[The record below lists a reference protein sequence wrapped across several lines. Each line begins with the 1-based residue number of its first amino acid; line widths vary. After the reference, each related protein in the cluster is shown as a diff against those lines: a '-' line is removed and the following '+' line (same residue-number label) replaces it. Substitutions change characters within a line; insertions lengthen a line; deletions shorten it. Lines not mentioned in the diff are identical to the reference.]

1 MSFKVM
7 NSLLND
13 TSLKQRG
20 NAAMRITMIDRS
32 KIHKNEK
39 NGYQIGSVAELAE
52 DIKKS
57 GVAQPLEVLAC
68 EDGTYRLITGERRIT
83 AIDTLIQSGEWNG
96 GIPCIIRELDDFD
109 LPLSDEE
116 KEMYAIIRT
125 NRFTRKMTDA
135 DIFFES
141 LQWEKLIKKLKEK
154 GEKELLIGESAAN
167 TESIPLVGKT
177 REAAAQIMNISNGQM
192 SKIESI
198 NRCAVPAVLDA
209 LHQGRVAISTAYIIA
224 GMPKERQEKFME
236 MYPDGKIETA
246 QVKEFQAT
254 GQARRQTAST
264 DRKESEAKPTPIQEE
279 EKQPGLSTEF
289 VEEIIAKINEL
300 GKEETEPYK
309 RKAYEAIITGLVML
323 KIEIKRNKK

>member
-20 NAAMRITMIDRS
+20 NAVMRITMIDRS

-125 NRFTRKMTDA
+125 NRFTRKMTDS

-141 LQWEKLIKKLKEK
+141 MQWEKLIKKLKEK
-154 GEKELLIGESAAN
+154 GETVLQIGENAAT

-246 QVKEFQAT
+246 QVKEFQAA
-254 GQARRQTAST
+254 GQARRQTSG

-279 EKQPGLSTEF
+279 KRATLSAEF
-289 VEEIIAKINEL
+289 VEEIIAKINAL
-300 GKEETEPYK
+300 GNEETEPYK